1 MFLYRLVAELMCYP
15 KERDT
20 LIVINEHISLLSH
33 SLLLPSTWNL
43 VLALSTH
50 SFFLHFV
57 PSLRST
63 REVDL

>member
-1 MFLYRLVAELMCYP
+1 MCYP